1 MGDIKEIDDPP
12 TGIDGMDDGAHN
24 EQHPEED
31 TEVNEEDIDEVIE
44 FQEGEVL
51 MEDDENG
58 TDEEMGEPNEQSEPP
73 FDSSITRFTKHEEP
87 VFCLA
92 THPLNPEIC
101 ASGGA
106 DDLGYIWNTSNGQ
119 EILKLEG
126 HKDSLSV
133 IEFSRDGQFLATGG
147 VDATIKIWKNLDP
160 KLFSEWE
167 FLMDLE
173 ASEEVTWLTWHPKL
187 TVLLAGFSDGQIYM
201 WQIPSGSMRVFA
213 GHDSMTTCGNFTP
226 DGQKILSATDS
237 GMLFIWDPKT
247 GTTHNKINLNEGKFA
262 LRRVQQERSGINSL
276 VINQACTICVLGGI
290 ANGGVRLVNL
300 KIGTVIAA
308 LDEHESH
315 ATVEVEMFEPE
326 GLGVPLVIS
335 AGTDGTVLIHDAASF
350 KLRNTLRHQDAI
362 TTLVIHRA
370 TGQITTGSLDK
381 TLSTWDLKTAQQL
394 KVHSGHQDVVHMA
407 KLTSDHKKLLSC
419 SDDGNVLVFEI

>member
-1 MGDIKEIDDPP
+1 MD
-12 TGIDGMDDGAHN
+12 GISGNEKLQEEMDDQAGKH
-24 EQHPEED
+24 EEHS
-31 TEVNEEDIDEVIE
+31 EEVEVVNEEDIYEVVECGNDQGEAPMDADEE
-44 FQEGEVL
+44 S
-51 MEDDENG
+51 
-58 TDEEMGEPNEQSEPP
+58 TDEEMAEPEEQSEPP
-73 FDSSITRFTKHEEP
+73 VDNSIQRFTKHQEP

-92 THPLNPEIC
+92 THPHNPEIC

-106 DDLGYIWNTSNGQ
+106 DDLGYIWNTSTGE

-126 HKDSLSV
+126 HQDSLSA
-133 IEFSRDGQFLATGG
+133 IEFSHDGRYLATGG

-160 KLFSEWE
+160 HTFSKWE
-167 FLMDLE
+167 FLLNLE

-187 TVLLAGFSDGQIYM
+187 AVILAGFSDGMIYM

-213 GHDSMTTCGNFTP
+213 GHNSMTTCGIFTP
-226 DGQKILSATDS
+226 DGQKILSATDL

-247 GTTHNKINLNEGKFA
+247 GKTQNKINLNEGKFA
-262 LRRVQQERSGINSL
+262 FRAQEDQSGINSL
-276 VINQACTICVLGGI
+276 VVNQASTICILGGI

-300 KIGTVIAA
+300 KMGTVIAA
-308 LDEHESH
+308 IDEHESH
-315 ATVEVEMFEPE
+315 ATVEVEFFEPE
-326 GLGVPLVIS
+326 GLGVPLLIS

-350 KLRNTLRHQDAI
+350 KLRNSVRHQDAI

-370 TGQITTGSLDK
+370 TGKITTGSLDK
-381 TLSTWDLKTAQQL
+381 TLSTWNLKTGEQL
-394 KVHSGHQDVVHMA
+394 NVHSGHHDVVHMA